1 MSSKLELK
9 KIDLKN
15 IDLKKVDLK
24 VVKDFKKF
32 AFKGNVMDMAVGII
46 IGGAFT
52 TIVTSLVNN
61 ILMPLI
67 SFGTAGIDFTDMKFV
82 LRPAVITDGVETAA
96 ECAIGYGL
104 FIQNIIYFFL
114 VAISV
119 FIFLRILNHRKIKTE
134 LAAAVKAKED
144 ADTAKL
150 AADAAAEAA
159 ALKAKADDTRATHV
173 ETLLGE
179 IRDLLKKQ
187 SNT

>member
-1 MSSKLELK
+1 M
-9 KIDLKN
+9 
-15 IDLKKVDLK
+15 KVQMVD
-24 VVKDFKKF
+24 DFKKF
-32 AFKGNVMDMAVGII
+32 AFKGNIIDMAVGII

-67 SFGTAGIDFTDMKFV
+67 SVGTSGINFTDMKLV
-82 LRPAVITDGVETAA
+82 LRPAVIDNGVEATA

-119 FIFLRILNHRKIKTE
+119 FIFLRIINHRKNKAA
-134 LAAAVKAKED
+134 LAAAAKAKAESD
-144 ADTAKL
+144 AAKL
-150 AADAAAEAA
+150 AADGEIAAAKAKTDAAEARA
-159 ALKAKADDTRATHV
+159 AHEEA
-173 ETLLGE
+173 LLAE

-187 SNT
+187 PIT